1 MTVNSWY
8 AFVISRD
15 GGRDEVWCYASFV
28 FHTLG
33 TILKGCNEFAV
44 TFKPGETDYEND
56 RVGVASAGYAIV
68 VQLQ

>member
-1 MTVNSWY
+1 MKSGVTRH
-8 AFVISRD
+8 F
-15 GGRDEVWCYASFV
+15 F

-56 RVGVASAGYAIV
+56 RVGVASVGYAIV